1 MNVTPIGCHVCPYG
15 LFHALQKAT
24 EEGDKFFLDD
34 LIGGLLLAQVDPGEG
49 HLRQNEL
56 GQLLGAP
63 WRDVDDPPHV
73 GHQIILASLSRFPW
87 QGENL
92 L

>member
-1 MNVTPIGCHVCPYG
+1 MNVTPIGCHVCPYR

-49 HLRQNEL
+49 HLGQNEL

-63 WRDVDDPPHV
+63 
-73 GHQIILASLSRFPW
+73 
-87 QGENL
+87 
-92 L
+92 

>member
-1 MNVTPIGCHVCPYG
+1 MI
-15 LFHALQKAT
+15 
-24 EEGDKFFLDD
+24 EGDKFFLDD
-34 LIGGLLLAQVDPGEG
+34 LIGDLLFAQVDPGEG
-49 HLRQNEL
+49 HLD
-56 GQLLGAP
+56 QLLGAP